1 MLLELEIRL
10 VVLPETNNNLIVV
23 GGRIYGKVEFCHEV
37 WIAVPGDNFRFK
49 LITLG
54 SDRKKGITSFFVYQR
69 NSFGLENVH
78 DQLIGPYVQVW
89 CHYCFETLS

>member
-23 GGRIYGKVEFCHEV
+23 GGRIYGKVEFSHEV

-78 DQLIGPYVQVW
+78 D
-89 CHYCFETLS
+89 